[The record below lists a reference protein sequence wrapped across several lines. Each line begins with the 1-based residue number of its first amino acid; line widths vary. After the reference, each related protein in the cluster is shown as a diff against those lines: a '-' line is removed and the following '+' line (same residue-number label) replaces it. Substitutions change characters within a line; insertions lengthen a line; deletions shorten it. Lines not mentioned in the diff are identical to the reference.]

1 MRRERI
7 VSLGCRL
14 NRYES
19 AVMAR
24 HLAAG
29 EGADVRVVHSCAVTA
44 EAARQSRQA
53 ARRLRREHPEAVVV
67 ATGCA
72 AQIAPGEFA
81 AMPEVDV
88 VLGNR
93 EKLEAGAFVGLERRV
108 EGGDALVR
116 VGDIMRDPP
125 EFAGDSLS
133 ENLPLR
139 QAAHPHSRPFGG
151 VAPRGSAL
159 SEKLPLRQAVGSEGE
174 GARGGVVS
182 QQPPLRQAALRQ
194 AVGSEGEG
202 ARSGVVSRNLPSPQ
216 AASLPKPE
224 RVRAFLQVQNGCDH
238 RCTFCVIPFGRGN
251 SRSRSPED
259 VAQEAQALAAEGF
272 AEITL
277 TGVDLTAYGADLS
290 PRLRLGDLLAHLLA
304 NAPQVSRWRLS
315 SLDVAEMDARLLD
328 LLGYEERLLPHAHLS
343 LQSGDD
349 MILKRMK
356 RRHSRGEA
364 IAVCEALRRRRSDI
378 AFGADMIAGFPTESE
393 AMFRRS
399 ESLVGECG
407 LTWLHVFAYS
417 PRPGTPAARMPQVE
431 SGVARERA
439 ARLRARGAEAAQA
452 FVEGLVGTEQE
463 VLMEGEGRGRAG
475 CYALARVRGEGV
487 VGSVRVMRV
496 EAAEGGELHGALLGG
511 RQ

>member
-1 MRRERI
+1 MRHERI

-29 EGADVRVVHSCAVTA
+29 EGAARDVRVVHSCAVTA

-93 EKLEAGAFVGLERRV
+93 EKLEAAAFVGLERRG
-108 EGGDALVR
+108 EGGNALVR
-116 VGDIMRDPP
+116 VGDIMARGAD
-125 EFAGDSLS
+125 FAFGSEGESAGGDAFSKK
-133 ENLPLR
+133 LPLR
-139 QAAHPHSRPFGG
+139 QAA
-151 VAPRGSAL
+151 
-159 SEKLPLRQAVGSEGE
+159 
-174 GARGGVVS
+174 
-182 QQPPLRQAALRQ
+182 
-194 AVGSEGEG
+194 
-202 ARSGVVSRNLPSPQ
+202 PQ
-216 AASLPKPE
+216 AAA
-224 RVRAFLQVQNGCDH
+224 RAFLQVQNGCDH
-238 RCTFCVIPFGRGN
+238 RCTFCVIPFGRGA
-251 SRSRSPED
+251 SRSRAPRE
-259 VAQEAQALAAEGF
+259 VAREAQALAREGF

-315 SLDVAEMDARLLD
+315 SLDVAEMDGRLLD
-328 LLGYEERLLPHAHLS
+328 LLGHEERLLPHTHLS

-364 IAVCEALRRRRSDI
+364 VAVCEALRRRRGDI

-399 ESLVGECG
+399 ESLVEECG

-417 PRPGTPAARMPQVE
+417 PRPGTPAARMPQVAGAE
-431 SGVARERA
+431 VRERA
-439 ARLRARGAEAAQA
+439 ARLRARGEAAAQA
-452 FVEGLVGTEQE
+452 FVAGLVGTEQE
-463 VLMEGEGRGRAG
+463 ILLEGEGRGRAG
-475 CYALARVRGEGV
+475 SYALARVRGEGV
-487 VGSVRVMRV
+487 VGSVRRMRV
-496 EAAEGGELHGALLGG
+496 EAAEGGELRGALLG
-511 RQ
+511 RRP